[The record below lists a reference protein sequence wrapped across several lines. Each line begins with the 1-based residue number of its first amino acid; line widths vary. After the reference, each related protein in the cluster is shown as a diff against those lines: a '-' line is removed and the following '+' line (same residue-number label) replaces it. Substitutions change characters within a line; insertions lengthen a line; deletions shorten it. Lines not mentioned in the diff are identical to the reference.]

1 MKRFFTFLLN
11 RLFWLGD
18 FFLLFIEL
26 NIELVVRFVYFFLET
41 IQNLYKSIQYF
52 WNLKTSQKYLTF
64 DVRVHDQHRFTEQ
77 ALVTI
82 MKEIIRGFVLIL
94 IIYSFPIFGP
104 MGVHILHWLGYHPY
118 SIICVVVMSIMWYL
132 PQQRIFRDPVTRY
145 FFERGWFENYGEAF
159 AFTQLFSFLVLVWL
173 LITAWSWF
181 GVF

>member
-26 NIELVVRFVYFFLET
+26 NIELVVRFIYFFLET
-41 IQNLYKSIQYF
+41 IQNLYKSIRYF
-52 WNLKTSQKYLTF
+52 WNLKSSQKVSNFQRPRSRPTS
-64 DVRVHDQHRFTEQ
+64 FTEQ
-77 ALVTI
+77 VLVTI

-104 MGVHILHWLGYHPY
+104 MGVLILHWLGYHPN
-118 SIICVVVMSIMWYL
+118 SIICVVIMSIMWYL

>member
-26 NIELVVRFVYFFLET
+26 NIELVVRFIYFFLET
-41 IQNLYKSIQYF
+41 IQNLYKSIRYF
-52 WNLKTSQKYLTF
+52 WNLKSSQKVSNFQRPRSRPTS
-64 DVRVHDQHRFTEQ
+64 FTEQ
-77 ALVTI
+77 VLVTI

-104 MGVHILHWLGYHPY
+104 MGVLILHWLGYHPN
-118 SIICVVVMSIMWYL
+118 SIICVVIMSIMWYL

-145 FFERGWFENYGEAF
+145 FFERGWFQNYGEAF
-159 AFTQLFSFLVLVWL
+159 AFTQAFSFFVLVWL